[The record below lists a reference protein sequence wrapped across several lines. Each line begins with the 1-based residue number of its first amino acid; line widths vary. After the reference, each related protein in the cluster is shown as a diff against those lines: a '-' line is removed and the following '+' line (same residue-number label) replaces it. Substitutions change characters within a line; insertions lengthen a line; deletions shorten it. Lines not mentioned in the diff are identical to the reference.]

1 MRAASI
7 EKLTEIKDV
16 TEDIAKT
23 VRSVWKASSSARL
36 EKIVGEELYEQL
48 RETDLKRFCPMSL
61 QDQKEWLIDKLIG
74 TSGVE
79 YLGTRNQTDIYYCN
93 AGDPYALT
101 ICFCGSS
108 LIVAAWGDLIESG
121 TVKERQYY

>member
-1 MRAASI
+1 MRSASI

-36 EKIVGEELYEQL
+36 EKIVGEGLYGQL
-48 RETDLKRFCPMSL
+48 RETDLKRLCPMSL

-74 TSGVE
+74 TFGVE
-79 YLGTRNQTDIYYCN
+79 YLGTRNQTDVYYCN
-93 AGDPYALT
+93 AGDPYVPT
-101 ICFCGSS
+101 ICFGDNN
-108 LIVAAWGDLIESG
+108 LFVASWGDLVETG
-121 TVKERQYY
+121 TVKEAQY